1 MCVRACV
8 YVWPCAPV
16 FSAPASTANEFSA
29 ENLLAADAGS
39 HTAFFIIEVK
49 LVPHSPWKQE
59 NQFDPFPISS
69 SNPYH
74 LTHDHVDVWVALILA
89 ASVFD

>member
-1 MCVRACV
+1 M
-8 YVWPCAPV
+8 YTWPCAPV
-16 FSAPASTANEFSA
+16 FSTPASTANGFSA

-59 NQFDPFPISS
+59 NQFYPFPISS
-69 SNPYH
+69 FYH
-74 LTHDHVDVWVALILA
+74 VTHDHVDVWVALILA